1 MTNIKRTKRVYI
13 RLNDTEMEIFR
24 NKAKNYTQMSS
35 MIRAAVNQF
44 NDAWAIRR
52 LDALNELSGLIRSF
66 GVELSKIGGNVNQVA
81 KRANELVY
89 AGELNQEYY
98 DKVVLP
104 TVEEI
109 QKMMLDVK
117 DQQSQILNKLI
128 K

>member
-66 GVELSKIGGNVNQVA
+66 SVELSKIGGNVNQVA

>member
-13 RLNDTEMEIFR
+13 RLNDNEMEIFR